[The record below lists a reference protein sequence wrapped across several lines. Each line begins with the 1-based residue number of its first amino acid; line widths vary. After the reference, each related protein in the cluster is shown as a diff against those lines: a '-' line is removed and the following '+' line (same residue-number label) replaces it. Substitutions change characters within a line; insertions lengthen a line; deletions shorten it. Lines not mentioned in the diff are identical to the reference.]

1 MLMKLKSMYRCFS
14 HVNPQTSLATGTEAQ
29 GNSSVIFGARGL
41 YGSGLRLCVGL
52 FFPGPSHCH
61 PFKLLRGEDPE
72 RMAKA

>member
-29 GNSSVIFGARGL
+29 GNLSVIFGARGL
-41 YGSGLRLCVGL
+41 YRSDLRLWSKSL
-52 FFPGPSHCH
+52 SSL
-61 PFKLLRGEDPE
+61 KLLRGEDPE